1 MRMDGSTNQFWGSGN
16 QFSTGFG
23 NDENLYP
30 LVICYIVIEHGPSI
44 VDLPI
49 INDAFP

>member
-1 MRMDGSTNQFWGSGN
+1 MAQRTSSEAATVV
-16 QFSTGFG
+16 STGFG

-49 INDAFP
+49 IKDAFP